1 MRSRDAFPIQSYTI
15 YAAIQLHETNST
27 LMVCCKH
34 FISGELQNLCM
45 MVLSS
50 FHCKG
55 APAKLFDTT
64 NPDWVPTQNMIH
76 IGAKD
81 YMKSMSRY
89 NRLRTRKRQ
98 QHSANPEDDLETTSE
113 PPNNDTF
120 IPPSGMQ

>member
-34 FISGELQNLCM
+34 FIS
-45 MVLSS
+45 
-50 FHCKG
+50 G